1 MTLVLENLSL
11 FLIIKDQSLKNLFE
25 LIPTTR
31 QANMANIKA
40 VFLFLILDMT
50 ILKVISSF

>member
-1 MTLVLENLSL
+1 MTVVLKNLSL
-11 FLIIKDQSLKNLFE
+11 FLIIKDQSPKNLFE
-25 LIPTTR
+25 LITTTR
-31 QANMANIKA
+31 QANMTNVKA